1 MTYLMSTRQTQI
13 LALVAEGM
21 TNGQIGKELGMSV
34 STVSSHLRHLYRRIG
49 ANDRAHAVL
58 LALRAGV
65 LT

>member
-1 MTYLMSTRQTQI
+1 MNYLMSARQTQI

-21 TNGQIGKELGMSV
+21 TNGQIGKELNLSV
-34 STVSSHLRHLYRRIG
+34 TTVSSHLRRLYARIG

>member
-1 MTYLMSTRQTQI
+1 MSTRQTQI

-34 STVSSHLRHLYRRIG
+34 STVSCHLRRLYSRIG

>member
-1 MTYLMSTRQTQI
+1 MSARQTQI

-21 TNGQIGKELGMSV
+21 TNGQIGKELNLSV
-34 STVSSHLRHLYRRIG
+34 TTVSSHLRRLYARIG

>member
-1 MTYLMSTRQTQI
+1 MSTRQTQI

-21 TNGQIGKELGMSV
+21 TNGQIGKELNMSV

>member
-1 MTYLMSTRQTQI
+1 MSTRQTQI